1 MVKLI
6 SPRGVRVTVSESRVA
21 ALLRQGYKLVET
33 PAPVAAAPV
42 RRTRKK
48 ATPSKEA

>member
-6 SPRGVRVTVSESRVA
+6 SPRGVRVTVSENRVA

-33 PAPVAAAPV
+33 RVPVAAAA
-42 RRTRKK
+42 RRPRKK
-48 ATPSKEA
+48 KEPASEEA